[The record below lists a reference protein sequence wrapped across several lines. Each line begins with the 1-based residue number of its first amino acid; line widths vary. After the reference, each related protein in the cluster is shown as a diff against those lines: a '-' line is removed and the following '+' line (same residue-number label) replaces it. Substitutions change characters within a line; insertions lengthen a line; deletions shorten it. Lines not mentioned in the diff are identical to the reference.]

1 MQIICDKCKAEIHP
15 QPETLRDGEIEH
27 TFFRCPECGV
37 VYPVCVTDEALRKDI
52 AGYNRMRL
60 LIQKQRCTEKF
71 LRNAE
76 ALKQKNRKRTRE
88 LMEQYPS
95 GPFVQPTEVE

>member
-37 VYPVCVTDEALRKDI
+37 PGV
-52 AGYNRMRL
+52 
-60 LIQKQRCTEKF
+60 
-71 LRNAE
+71 RNGRGAP
-76 ALKQKNRKRTRE
+76 KGHR
-88 LMEQYPS
+88 
-95 GPFVQPTEVE
+95 GV

>member
-60 LIQKQRCTEKF
+60 LIQEQRCTEKF

-88 LMEQYPS
+88 LMEQYLS
-95 GPFVQPTEVE
+95 VPFFTAHRG

>member
-76 ALKQKNRKRTRE
+76 ALKQKNQKRTRE

-95 GPFVQPTEVE
+95 VPFLQPTEAE

>member
-15 QPETLRDGEIEH
+15 QPETLRDGEIEY
-27 TFFRCPECGV
+27 TFFRCPECGE
-37 VYPVCVTDEALRKDI
+37 VYPVCVTDEALRKRI

-60 LIQKQRCTEKF
+60 LIQKQRCTEKY

-76 ALKQKNRKRTRE
+76 ALKQKNRNRTRE

-95 GPFVQPTEVE
+95 VPFLQPTEVE